1 MGSPPVAMAG
11 ASQPWYMPATW
22 PLGHVSAAITKDKD
36 EKPNKPSATP
46 YLDLS
51 GNLTAF
57 AAAARSWCLAYL
69 CIFYLPGKF
78 GLVYPAF
85 GPGKTWSL
93 DWMSHILI
101 RNVVVTVSASCFA
114 ALIEILL
121 CHAWATGMISFQSKM
136 SDAPYYNLAMALLL
150 THYRIPHFHLM
161 HRA

>member
-1 MGSPPVAMAG
+1 MLINHQLNKESKKVHFIHIVSFKYFAFVSWSLYVIICSMYYYDMKTTSKTTKSHMKKIIQNTNWTEHFILSYPSPPVAMAG

-69 CIFYLPGKF
+69 CIFYLPGK
-78 GLVYPAF
+78 
-85 GPGKTWSL
+85 KS
-93 DWMSHILI
+93 ILKI
-101 RNVVVTVSASCFA
+101 
-114 ALIEILL
+114 
-121 CHAWATGMISFQSKM
+121 
-136 SDAPYYNLAMALLL
+136 
-150 THYRIPHFHLM
+150 
-161 HRA
+161 